1 LNTLPYLIGHNA
13 HQYEVL
19 RGWGNLDPELYPV
32 ADCHEMVI
40 DKAGRI
46 FLLTNEIRNNIL
58 IYNNKGKLVGSW
70 GTTYPGAHGLSIA
83 EENDTEFLLITDIVR
98 HQVIKTR
105 LDGTELLILDYPK
118 EIDAY
123 QSAEQF
129 NPTETAVAA
138 NGDIYVTDGYGLQFV
153 IQYNNKGGY
162 IRHWGG
168 FGDANDKFDCVHG
181 IAIDNRDVANP
192 TLVITSRNQNAFKR
206 FTLNGRYVETISLPG
221 SFVCRPVIKG
231 KFLYAAV
238 FRSGSNT
245 NFGSGYII
253 ILDEHDKVVSAPGG
267 SAPEYVNNMLQPQYQ
282 SNYAFIHPHDVCIDN
297 DDNIIVC
304 QWKSNKTYP
313 IKLKKV

>member
-1 LNTLPYLIGHNA
+1 MNTLPYLIGHNA

-118 EIDAY
+118 EIGA
-123 QSAEQF
+123 
-129 NPTETAVAA
+129 
-138 NGDIYVTDGYGLQFV
+138 
-153 IQYNNKGGY
+153 
-162 IRHWGG
+162 
-168 FGDANDKFDCVHG
+168 
-181 IAIDNRDVANP
+181 
-192 TLVITSRNQNAFKR
+192 
-206 FTLNGRYVETISLPG
+206 
-221 SFVCRPVIKG
+221 
-231 KFLYAAV
+231 
-238 FRSGSNT
+238 
-245 NFGSGYII
+245 
-253 ILDEHDKVVSAPGG
+253 
-267 SAPEYVNNMLQPQYQ
+267 
-282 SNYAFIHPHDVCIDN
+282 
-297 DDNIIVC
+297 
-304 QWKSNKTYP
+304 
-313 IKLKKV
+313 